1 MQFLSM
7 STGALVACIV
17 VPCVVVL
24 AIIIYFIWYV
34 TTKNGLISLRN
45 DMEES
50 YSAMDVHMKKRYDL
64 IPNLVE
70 TCKGYAKFEQETLT
84 GITQA
89 RNVAMSAAPQDKA
102 AAESALNSQLHT
114 LFNVVHEKYPD
125 LKANTQFNNLTRQL
139 ESCEHEIANARKYYN
154 AKVKILNNKIEKFP
168 SSSVARRMGL
178 ERKPY
183 FEIDDITERN
193 APKVSF
199 DDAPRARL

>member
-1 MQFLSM
+1 MQFLSL
-7 STGALVACIV
+7 STGAIV
-17 VPCVVVL
+17 GISVGVGAVVL
-24 AIIIYFIWYV
+24 LLIIYFIWYV

-70 TCKGYAKFEQETLT
+70 TCKGYAKFEQSTLT

-89 RNVAMSAAPQDKA
+89 RNVAIAASPENKA

-114 LFNVVHEKYPD
+114 LFNVVHEKYPE
-125 LKANTQFNNLTRQL
+125 LKANTQFTNLTRQL
-139 ESCEHEIANARKYYN
+139 ENCEHEIANSRKYYN

-168 SSSVARRMGL
+168 SSSVARKMGL

-183 FEIDDITERN
+183 FEIEDISERN
-193 APKVSF
+193 APRVSF